1 MNRFAIFTACI
12 GGYDDILQP
21 KVVDDRFDFFLFT
34 NEVREERIGVWHVRK
49 VDYSNP
55 DMTRIARYVKTHPEE
70 LLPEYEASLWLDAN
84 IQITSPFI
92 YERFIEL
99 YERGFEVSSIQHPE
113 RDCIYD
119 EAFEVV
125 RLGWEFDKLAYNWCR
140 KICKEHYPRHNGLIE
155 TGILFRKKSI
165 TIEKAD
171 ELWWKCI
178 NSFSKRDQL
187 SFNYVLWKYTIQCNY
202 FLPNKE
208 YARKSTH
215 VKYIYHSKNASRKLL
230 KLKKS
235 EQVRYRYRINNEEKA
250 KKQWHFCV
258 QQNIPTSIYLII
270 TTLIGG
276 FYIVKRK
283 ISKLY
288 NYIDI
293 EKQ

>member
-84 IQITSPFI
+84 IQIVSPFI

-99 YERGFEVSSIQHPE
+99 YERGFEVASIQHSE

-119 EAFEVV
+119 EAFVVV
-125 RLGWEFDKLAYNWCR
+125 RLGWEYDNLTYKWCR

-202 FLPNKE
+202 LLPNKE
-208 YARKSTH
+208 NARESTH
-215 VKYIYHSKNASRKLL
+215 VKYKYHSKNASRKQF
-230 KLKKS
+230 KLKKI
-235 EQVRYRYRINNEEKA
+235 ERMRYRYRINHEEKA
-250 KKQWHFCV
+250 KIQWQFCV
-258 QQNIPTSIYLII
+258 QHNVPTSIYLII

-283 ISKLY
+283 ISKLL
-288 NYIDI
+288 DI
-293 EKQ
+293 EQQYNE